1 MTRDA
6 RVVVLTMCAPVCHA
20 RQKKTHAFF
29 EDPAA
34 LRHTSYSQPNT
45 PGRPH
50 DSRTHNAAGENSERA
65 GNGDRDWSPSKRAER
80 RKVGGSA
87 KKGEEGNKPQ
97 WRGVGPYS
105 SPNPKNRK

>member
-1 MTRDA
+1 
-6 RVVVLTMCAPVCHA
+6 MCALACPA

-50 DSRTHNAAGENSERA
+50 DSRTHNAAGKDSERV
-65 GNGDRDWSPSKRAER
+65 GNGEGDWSPSKHAGVAREER

>member
-1 MTRDA
+1 M
-6 RVVVLTMCAPVCHA
+6 VVLTMCTLACPV

-50 DSRTHNAAGENSERA
+50 DSRSHTAAGNSERV
-65 GNGDRDWSPSKRAER
+65 GNGDGDWSPSKLAGVARAER

-87 KKGEEGNKPQ
+87 KKGEDEGNKPL
-97 WRGVGPYS
+97 WRDVGPYS